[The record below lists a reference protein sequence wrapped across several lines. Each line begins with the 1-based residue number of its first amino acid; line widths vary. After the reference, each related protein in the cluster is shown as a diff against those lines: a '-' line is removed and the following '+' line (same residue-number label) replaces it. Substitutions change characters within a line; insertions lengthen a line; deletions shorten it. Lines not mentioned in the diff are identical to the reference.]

1 MPGHAASWTAGIPT
15 ITARCPKYEHNINNI
30 PLDPTQDSTYT
41 TVNQVLQW
49 LQGMFTDSCFH
60 LGGDEVVTSCWKND
74 SAIAQWATAHNVSY
88 PGLLTLFLGKVQQQ
102 VMASG
107 RVPIHWQEAF
117 ENAFPPTAASAA
129 ASSTSAP
136 APVSAASG
144 TAVGA
149 SSALANSTIIQVP
162 YRTQRKPSECTADC
176 WVFVFQV
183 WKDAPTVQRV
193 IEHGFRA
200 IVSVSDPWY
209 VVGRNGGVALLL

>member
-1 MPGHAASWTAGIPT
+1 MTPNCVEPASRFLAPKGSRLLPVVTRPT
-15 ITARCPKYEHNINNI
+15 SPWSGATLLCWISI
-30 PLDPTQDSTYT
+30 T

-129 ASSTSAP
+129 VSSTSAP
-136 APVSAASG
+136 APVSAVSG

-162 YRTQRKPSECTADC
+162 YRTQRKPSGCTADC
-176 WVFVFQV
+176 WVFV
-183 WKDAPTVQRV
+183 
-193 IEHGFRA
+193 
-200 IVSVSDPWY
+200 
-209 VVGRNGGVALLL
+209 GVL